1 MKKLENASLRKEVA
15 IMVLNGEISDQDVE
29 CLYKGEPVFSTRV
42 LKSFDIMADGTVRKH
57 ETTEEEVMMFV
68 SRHQNYDEL
77 MVAIEDERNKYTQR
91 AERAKKAR
99 EKIGKKEESEC
110 DNSAQL
116 LGDGITNATD
126 LTSVAITADKA

>member
-1 MKKLENASLRKEVA
+1 
-15 IMVLNGEISDQDVE
+15 
-29 CLYKGEPVFSTRV
+29 
-42 LKSFDIMADGTVRKH
+42 
-57 ETTEEEVMMFV
+57 MMFV

-99 EKIGKKEESEC
+99 EKVGKKEESEC